1 MSAVNSNPHS
11 SPLHSSKR
19 DNLES
24 LVRTALLHKELAPGV
39 AKQINVYRS
48 EKLDGYKQRLLA
60 ILDDAIANQHIVII
74 QPAIALVTQQP
85 AAVQTE
91 HPAPC
96 SFSQQPVSEIKN
108 FATLS
113 SR

>member
-60 ILDDAIANQHIVII
+60 ILDDAIANKHIVII
-74 QPAIALVTQQP
+74 QPAIALTTQP
-85 AAVQTE
+85 VAVQTE

-96 SFSQQPVSEIKN
+96 SFSQPPVSKIKK

-113 SR
+113 SC